1 MDLRSQA
8 AARLLRRRQ
17 HALGLR
23 QRMTL
28 LAVPG
33 DHCCVFD
40 ENDHEDVDP
49 DARRREY
56 EQARRRLYEGLSLRL
71 VDDRLLRKPAT
82 KQGRRIEEQKL
93 RLRAEA
99 EKQLRGRPPYEG
111 DVSVE
116 LVVMAGDDQQP
127 PQARDVVKAYLDLL
141 GGLAYRDDRQI
152 AHLSVHRSALDHPA
166 MLAGIKRYGLLSW
179 PDRALRAP
187 QVLIRVEPVALYT
200 HAFDRARQR
209 AGRAHGLD
217 DEEAQT
223 PSPWE
228 THWQEQDYIEM
239 EETEDELRALGSRA
253 NGFGAQ
259 VADFY
264 RGKLAELRTRF
275 LLDAYL
281 SPADRPG
288 PLAADTAESLELV
301 PATAT
306 HLFHLQWPGGVFHLP
321 LPEGES
327 RKAWRRTLRAAVEA
341 DAQHWRGFAPT
352 QTRLALDI
360 AIRDSGETTGDIDNI
375 AHDVLVAFEEVYCE
389 GRRGSVVAYR
399 AYRAEGPERDLR
411 VLVVNSAQLDA
422 LEQHIE
428 AAQAEAIAAWEALE

>member
-1 MDLRSQA
+1 M
-8 AARLLRRRQ
+8 
-17 HALGLR
+17 LGDN
-23 QRMTL
+23 
-28 LAVPG
+28 G
-33 DHCCVFD
+33 C
-40 ENDHEDVDP
+40 EDINP
-49 DARRREY
+49 DARRRDY
-56 EQARRRLYEGLSLRL
+56 EHARRRLYEGLSLRL

-82 KQGRRIEEQKL
+82 KQGRRIEEQQKR

-99 EKQLRGRPPYEG
+99 EKQLRGQAPYEG

-141 GGLAYRDDRQI
+141 RGLAYRDDRQI

-166 MLAGIKRYGLLSW
+166 MLAGIKRYGLPSW

-187 QVLIRVEPVALYT
+187 QVLIRVEPAAFYT

-209 AGRAHGLD
+209 AERARGLD
-217 DEEAQT
+217 DEEAEP

-239 EETEDELRALGSRA
+239 EETEDELRALRSRSD
-253 NGFGAQ
+253 GFAAQ

-306 HLFHLQWPGGVFHLP
+306 HLFHRHWPGGVFHLP

-327 RKAWRRTLRAAVEA
+327 RKAWRRTLRAAGEA
-341 DAQHWRGFAPT
+341 DAQRWRAFAPT
-352 QTRLALDI
+352 LETRLALDI
-360 AIRDSGETTGDIDNI
+360 AIRDSGEITGDIDNI

-399 AYRAEGPERDLR
+399 AYRADGPESDLR
-411 VLVVNSAQLDA
+411 VLVMNSAQLDA

-428 AAQAEAIAAWEALE
+428 AAQADAIDAWEALQ